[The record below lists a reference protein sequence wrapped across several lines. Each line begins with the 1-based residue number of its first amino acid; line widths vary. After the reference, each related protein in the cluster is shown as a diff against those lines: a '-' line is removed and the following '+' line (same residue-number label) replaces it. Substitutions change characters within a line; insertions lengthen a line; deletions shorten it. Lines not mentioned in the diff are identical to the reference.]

1 MHIWKQGGVG
11 GVSGVP
17 ICKGDFLSDFSKAL
31 VFILLVQYV
40 QNRTRQCFC
49 MNYYAY
55 LHKFL
60 QFSSKFCMKSSSSFD
75 SKKRTG
81 SSGCH
86 WIIDGRKDR
95 IAYSRI
101 RRSQNV
107 FQIKCLD
114 KNVSF
119 RLYHC
124 ILLKVVFA
132 KSAQFSEI
140 FIITRIVKY
149 SSYRP
154 SFVFF
159 CYSLHTESV

>member
-1 MHIWKQGGVG
+1 MGLVG
-11 GVSGVP
+11 
-17 ICKGDFLSDFSKAL
+17 FLHAKATFYQTFQKL
-31 VFILLVQYV
+31 WCLSWWSNMY
-40 QNRTRQCFC
+40 RTEPGNAFAWITTHTCTNFC
-49 MNYYAY
+49 N
-55 LHKFL
+55 FL
-60 QFSSKFCMKSSSSFD
+60 QNSAWKVHQA

-154 SFVFF
+154 SFVYF

>member
-1 MHIWKQGGVG
+1 MLLHELLRI
-11 GVSGVP
+11 
-17 ICKGDFLSDFSKAL
+17 
-31 VFILLVQYV
+31 LVQISAI
-40 QNRTRQCFC
+40 F
-49 MNYYAY
+49 
-55 LHKFL
+55 LKKFFHAKVIKL
-60 QFSSKFCMKSSSSFD
+60 RRSVL
-75 SKKRTG
+75 G